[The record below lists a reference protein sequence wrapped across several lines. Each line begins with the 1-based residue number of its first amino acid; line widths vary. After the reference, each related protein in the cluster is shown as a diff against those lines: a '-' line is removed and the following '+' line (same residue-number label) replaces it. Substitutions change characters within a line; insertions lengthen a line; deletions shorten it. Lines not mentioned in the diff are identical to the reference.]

1 MKIDEFDAPEI
12 SFAIEFKKDMN
23 FNINNLK
30 NEIDLYLMESLKKK
44 SNILDILMWWKVN
57 CSELFV
63 IIIFNFYCFFLS
75 ENMFQWFSYCNTVI

>member
-30 NEIDLYLMESLKKK
+30 NEIDLSCAAQERMKGEERDK
-44 SNILDILMWWKVN
+44 
-57 CSELFV
+57 ER
-63 IIIFNFYCFFLS
+63 
-75 ENMFQWFSYCNTVI
+75 ERFQRSSVVKCRDLV

>member
-57 CSELFV
+57 SSIYPILSQIARDLLVMRVSTVVSE
-63 IIIFNFYCFFLS
+63 YA
-75 ENMFQWFSYCNTVI
+75 FST